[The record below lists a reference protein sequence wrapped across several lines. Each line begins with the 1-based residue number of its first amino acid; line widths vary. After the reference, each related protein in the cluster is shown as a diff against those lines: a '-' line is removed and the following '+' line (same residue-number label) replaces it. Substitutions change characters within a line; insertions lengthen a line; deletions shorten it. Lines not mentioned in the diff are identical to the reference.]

1 MSQLSSFVQQQR
13 RIIGSKD
20 PQLASTVRDRGEA
33 IMTMYLFL
41 GWLAVTVT
49 LVAVEGGIVLR
60 DILSDNDPMQDNL

>member
-1 MSQLSSFVQQQR
+1 
-13 RIIGSKD
+13 
-20 PQLASTVRDRGEA
+20 
-33 IMTMYLFL
+33 MTMYLFL